1 MGCPGC
7 LPDERELQQQIEEV
21 SVKAKQYAEENKK
34 LAVIYRLS
42 DTQVDYMDA
51 DRARANGI
59 TPVKYISWL

>member
-1 MGCPGC
+1 MGCHGC